1 MNALIRDE
9 NERRT
14 EIGQEFLSMVQS
26 GKIIPADTIVRM
38 LRKIIYSGDGR
49 KKFILTSFPDI
60 IDQAREFERS
70 CASISAIIYTTNEPS
85 AENPII
91 EIKNN
96 NLTLFN
102 IDALF
107 QKEHRLKTMSK
118 WDDQK
123 WQEIVGA
130 GSKVEW
136 SAVVG
141 LPYQGKTQLANILS
155 KHLGFKLVDW
165 KGLEEEVKK
174 SLGTE
179 DAPFEGVPPTPKI
192 EDAVI
197 KLIQADK
204 AKGIKANYIFD
215 SFPYHQSAAEISA
228 FTSSKLKSV
237 NPDHLFDL
245 RKGGVDQAASALRFK
260 KAKEIEGD
268 LSEEQQADFKKIYT
282 VAEVITGQFV
292 ESLHDAIEGGL
303 VRHVT
308 SLRTDATSEQ
318 TQVNILKGMLKPR
331 VILVNHEK
339 RLSVDTTCANLG
351 IKYNML
357 YISVYQLIKQ
367 HIEENTSFGKTLVAT
382 KKPRAMLVQT

>member
-14 EIGQEFLSMVQS
+14 EIGQEFLQMVQS

-49 KKFILTSFPDI
+49 TKFILTSFPDI
-60 IDQAREFERS
+60 IDQAREFERA
-70 CASISAIIYTTNEPS
+70 CAAISAIIYTTSEPTQ
-85 AENPII
+85 ENPVV

-130 GSKVEW
+130 AKIEW

-141 LPYQGKTQLANILS
+141 LPYQGKTQLTSILA
-155 KHLGFKLVDW
+155 KQLGFKLVDW
-165 KGLEEEVKK
+165 KQLEEEVKK

-179 DAPFEGVPPTPKI
+179 DAPFEGVPPTAKM
-192 EDAVI
+192 EDAVLRVI
-197 KLIQADK
+197 EADRS
-204 AKGIKANYIFD
+204 KGIKNSYVFD
-215 SFPYHQSAAEISA
+215 SFPYHQSAADISA
-228 FTSSKLKSV
+228 FTSGKLRSPH
-237 NPDHLFDL
+237 PDYLFDL
-245 RKGGVDQAASALRFK
+245 RKGGVDQALSQQRYK
-260 KAKEIEGD
+260 KAKEVEAD
-268 LSEEQQADFKKIYT
+268 LSEEQLAEFKKIYT
-282 VAEVITGQFV
+282 LAEVTTGQYV
-292 ESLHDAIEGGL
+292 ELLHESIEAGL

-318 TQVNILKGMLKPR
+318 TQLNILKGMLKAR

-339 RLSVDTTCANLG
+339 RLSVDTTCSNLG

-367 HIEENTSFGKTLVAT
+367 HIEENTSYGKALLAT
-382 KKPRAMLVQT
+382 KKPREMLVLT